1 MLVVSGGVN
10 LGSEL
15 GSCVSGRKSRP
26 QNKTL
31 TGTYHEIFL
40 IYLKTKNL
48 LESCGKTTFI

>member
-1 MLVVSGGVN
+1 MSLNASKLLASYFMLVVSGGVN

-31 TGTYHEIFL
+31 TGT
-40 IYLKTKNL
+40 
-48 LESCGKTTFI
+48 